1 MSATR
6 RQKFTA
12 EYRTNAVALVRDS
25 GRPIA
30 EVARDLG
37 INEGTLG
44 NWVNKARTEDP
55 EPEKPLTVSE
65 RAELEQ
71 LRKDYNTV
79 RMERDFLRRAAA
91 YFANHQP

>member
-1 MSATR
+1 MAETR
-6 RQKFTA
+6 RRFTA
-12 EYRTNAVALVRDS
+12 EYRENAVGLVLES

-30 EVARDLG
+30 EIARDLG
-37 INEGTLG
+37 IHEGTLG
-44 NWVNKARTEDP
+44 NWVNKARGDDP

-65 RAELEQ
+65 RAELER

-91 YFANHQP
+91 YFANHQQ